1 MALPAPGN
9 PISATLINIE
19 AQRTGSTNAPLS
31 GNVVPTTTSLVGL
44 YVSSGVNQVAPHKYS
59 EFYSKTYVAPP
70 SPYWFVNT
78 TNTPSI
84 GKAYKYNGTS
94 SGRFVIQDNNAAL
107 STTYNTT
114 LSPYGGSGLAVI
126 QVGSEAET
134 LIIGGSVS
142 SSGTVSGER
151 WPLLTQFD
159 QTAGVPEMSTTYNFT
174 GTVYHW
180 VSDIHILDGSDGIF
194 WVDQEKATDNDGATD
209 RRRYGFVFPVLTS
222 AVYSGVNTNYP
233 ELYQYTNFISRID
246 NSTYQQG
253 YFYSSPKIA
262 SVSFTNLDPFPS
274 TSTKWYVYVCNQIK
288 NENLGDAQEYNGG
301 VVRITC
307 DTDEFKGGTVPIL
320 SSPIFKV
327 YQQNPGTNGSVW
339 GTSDMT
345 TFADICVMGDQ
356 QQF

>member
-59 EFYSKTYVAPP
+59 EFYSKTYVPPP

-84 GKAYKYNGTS
+84 GNAYKYNGTS
-94 SGRFVIQDNNAAL
+94 SGRFVIQDTTAAL
-107 STTYNTT
+107 STSWNTS
-114 LSPYGGSGLAVI
+114 LNPYGGSGLAVI
-126 QVGSEAET
+126 QVGPEAET
-134 LIIGGSVS
+134 LIIGGSLT
-142 SSGTVSGER
+142 GGIER

-159 QTAGVPEMSTTYNFT
+159 QTAGVPETSTAYNFT

-222 AVYSGVNTNYP
+222 AVFSGVNTNYP

-262 SVSFTNLDPFPS
+262 SVSLTNLDPFPS

-320 SSPIFKV
+320 SSPIFKI